1 MKAIKHR
8 TETAATRRHHPLP
21 DDVAAEFDD
30 TLVIERPNGFYVRW
44 KTGDRETGP
53 FASLV
58 EAIESERPAEE
69 AEGDPVAAL
78 LAAEADLGVSDW
90 IDPETH
96 APAEDHVPRLED
108 H

>member
-8 TETAATRRHHPLP
+8 AEPAVRRAHHPLP

-30 TLVIERPNGFYVRW
+30 TVVVERPNGFYVRW

-53 FASLV
+53 FATLL

-69 AEGDPVAAL
+69 AESDPVAAL
-78 LAAEADLGVSDW
+78 VEAEADLGVSDW